1 MSTVRD
7 LIKKKEGQLPYSVAA
22 SDAVF
27 HALEIMAEKN
37 IGAVLV
43 MEGDRYVGIFSE
55 RDYARKIILQGRES
69 RQTPVKDIMTERM
82 ITVKP
87 ETTVEQCM
95 ELMTNY
101 HIRHLPVIDN
111 GHLTGLISI
120 GDVVFSI
127 ISEKQSYIE
136 NLEEYI
142 QGTSI
147 LR

>member
-7 LIKKKEGQLPYSVAA
+7 LMRKKEGQLPYSVAA
-22 SDAVF
+22 TDTVF
-27 HALEIMAEKN
+27 HALEVMAEKN

-69 RQTPVKDIMTERM
+69 RQTPVKDIMTEKM

-95 ELMTNY
+95 ELMTKY
-101 HIRHLPVIDN
+101 HIRHLPVIN
-111 GHLTGLISI
+111 NEHLTGLISI
-120 GDVVFSI
+120 GDVVYSI

-142 QGTSI
+142 HGTSI

>member
-1 MSTVRD
+1 MPTVRD
-7 LIKKKEGQLPYSVAA
+7 LMKKKEGQVPVSVAA
-22 SDAVF
+22 DDTVF
-27 HALEIMAEKN
+27 HALEVMAEKN

-55 RDYARKIILQGRES
+55 RDYARKVILQGRES
-69 RQTPVKDIMTERM
+69 RHTTVKEIMTEKM

-87 ETTVEQCM
+87 ETSLEQCM
-95 ELMTNY
+95 ELMTKY
-101 HIRHLPVIDN
+101 HVRHLPVVADE
-111 GHLTGLISI
+111 HLTGLISI
-120 GDVVFSI
+120 GDVVYSI

-142 QGTSI
+142 HGTSI